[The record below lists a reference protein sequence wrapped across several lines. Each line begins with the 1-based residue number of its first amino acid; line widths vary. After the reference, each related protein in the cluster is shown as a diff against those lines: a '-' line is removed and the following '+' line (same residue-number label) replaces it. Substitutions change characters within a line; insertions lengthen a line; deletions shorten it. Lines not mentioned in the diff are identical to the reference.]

1 MRIRTI
7 IAMTA
12 LATLTALGT
21 LLSGCMA
28 VDQIFCAPHCRSE
41 THNSSSLVSFLY
53 PEGSAPPLED
63 AIPELHLP
71 LRVGLAFLPSQHG
84 GRGELDEAQ
93 KEQILERIRA
103 RFADRKFVA
112 EIVIVPDYYLTGARG
127 FDGLQGVQRL
137 YNIDLMALVS
147 YDQVTHLDDNR
158 WSLTYLTIIGAYVIP
173 GSSHDVATLV
183 DLAVV
188 DPATRSLVLRAG
200 GTDTRHQSSTLVDL
214 DRDARTASAASF
226 GIASQHMI
234 NNFDAALGQFEAAVK
249 AGRANVR
256 VVNRSAENGGK
267 SGGGAL
273 GVWEL
278 SILFAFVVLRRVSV
292 TRMTGIT

>member
-1 MRIRTI
+1 MRIQHEIGIEDDHLVAGVDGAEQREVE
-7 IAMTA
+7 AA
-12 LATLTALGT
+12 AGATGEEHFAVGMRIPAAQRRGDFGAQFGDALGD
-21 LLSGCMA
+21 GIGVMA
-28 VDQIFCAPHCRSE
+28 GVD
-41 THNSSSLVSFLY
+41 
-53 PEGSAPPLED
+53 
-63 AIPELHLP
+63 
-71 LRVGLAFLPSQHG
+71 G
-84 GRGELDEAQ
+84 GVGELEEAQ
-93 KEQILERIRA
+93 KEQILEHIRA

-200 GTDTRHQSSTLVDL
+200 GTDTRLSSSTLIDR

-226 GIASQHMI
+226 GVASQHMI
-234 NNFDAALGQFEAAVK
+234 DNFDAALGQFEASVK
-249 AGRANVR
+249 AGHANVR
-256 VVNRSAENGGK
+256 VVNRAAENGGR
-267 SGGGAL
+267 SGGGSLAVCDVL
-273 GVWEL
+273 ML
-278 SILFAFVVLRRVSV
+278 LAFVVLRRVSAP
-292 TRMTGIT
+292 G

>member
-7 IAMTA
+7 IAM
-12 LATLTALGT
+12 TALGT

-234 NNFDAALGQFEAAVK
+234 DNFDAALGQFEAAVK